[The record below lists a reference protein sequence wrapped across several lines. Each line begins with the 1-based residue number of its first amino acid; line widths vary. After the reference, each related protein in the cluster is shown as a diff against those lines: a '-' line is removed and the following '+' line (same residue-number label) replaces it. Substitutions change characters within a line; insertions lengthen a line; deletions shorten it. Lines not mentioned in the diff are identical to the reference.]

1 MKGKA
6 YGVGV
11 GPGDPE
17 LMTLKAIRLIKEN
30 DIIMVPG
37 TDVRKSVA
45 FKIAVQAVP
54 EIEKK
59 ELVPIDLPMLKDRE
73 ALKKSH
79 RDGAKLIESYLNR
92 GKNVVFLT
100 LGDSTVYC
108 TFTYIQAYLKE
119 DGYDTELVNG
129 ITSFTA
135 AAAALNIPL
144 SEWDE
149 EIHIIPAA
157 HSIIGSLELDG
168 NYVLM
173 KSGKRMK
180 EVKDLLIKSGRK
192 VSCVENCGMQDQK
205 IYRSASEIP
214 DESGYFSL
222 IIAKE

>member
-1 MKGKA
+1 MKGMA

-79 RDGAKLIESYLNR
+79 RDGAKLIESYLDR